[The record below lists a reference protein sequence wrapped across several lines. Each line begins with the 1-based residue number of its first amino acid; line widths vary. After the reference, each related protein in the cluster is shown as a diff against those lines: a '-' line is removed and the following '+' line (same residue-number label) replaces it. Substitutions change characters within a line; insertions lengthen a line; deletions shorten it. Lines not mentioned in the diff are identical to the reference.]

1 MTVLIKQRKPDKDTL
16 ERHDCIK
23 QNVEKAYTYLGLD
36 GCLYIKLEFEDGR
49 GTHYSMQFFDMEIQ
63 AAG

>member
-16 ERHDCIK
+16 EMHDYVK
-23 QNVEKAYTYLGLD
+23 ENVEKAYTYLDYD
-36 GCLYIKLEFEDGR
+36 GCMYIKLEFEDGR
-49 GTHYSMQFFDMEIQ
+49 GIHYAMQFFDMEIQ

>member
-16 ERHDCIK
+16 EKYECIK
-23 QNVEKAYTYLGLD
+23 ENVEKAYTYLGHD
-36 GCLYIKLEFEDGR
+36 GCIYFALEFEDGY
-49 GTHYSMQFFDMEIQ
+49 GVHYSMQFFDIEIS